1 MSKVIVK
8 NGIVFDPINKIEGEI
23 KDILIENGKI
33 VERFSNQSNIKEINA
48 KNKTVFPSAIDIH
61 SHIASQQINWVRLL
75 GSKHKLFQEY
85 WNNLSLEYIAKSYLS
100 NGYTFILEANVYPSL
115 SKQTMFNFKQLPVL
129 DKAMLLN
136 ISNIWALELE
146 YQREMVNEASTFLS
160 DLLIKTKG
168 FGFKVYNPFEAE
180 NWNFQKLRNNL
191 TNNGRLF
198 NFSPIDVYE
207 KMVKYNEAL
216 GLPHSVHV
224 HVEGYEQNYAK
235 ENLKLILQKIKSLNL
250 IPNPKNKLNIKRS
263 QVFHLAHAS
272 SYNIDGDNSD
282 LIKFYNENQEYD
294 LDLGFLG
301 FDPINPLTTS
311 DRRLIHSL
319 SVAENPF
326 KVITTAIESEGD
338 TFSTLR
344 IFNKQNE
351 TDCILWANA
360 IDLALNIKNMWQMQ
374 LSINFPNYSHINKI
388 PEIATLLLSS
398 NARKKFLENMN
409 KEFVRNHKII
419 NNDKELTFNDF
430 IILTRS
436 SPAKS
441 LGIGSVKGNLGKNAD
456 GDLNILNININDID
470 TSKDFEKIRKSL
482 ENIEYVIKEGK
493 IIKKDDSIDITPNG
507 KIFWSSGTSIY
518 KEKKLIMNRKK
529 QFYQKYYSI
538 FYNSLNTSISNE
550 FLRELN

>member
-1 MSKVIVK
+1 MSKLIVK
-8 NGIVFDPINKIEGEI
+8 NGVVFDPINKIEGEI

-33 VERFSNQSNIKEINA
+33 VERFSNQNDIKQINA
-48 KNKTVFPSAIDIH
+48 KNKTVIPSAIDIH

-75 GSKHKLFQEY
+75 GSKHKPFQEY
-85 WNNLSLEYIAKSYLS
+85 WNNLSLEYIAKEYIL

-160 DLLIKTKG
+160 DLLLKTKG

-180 NWNFQKLRNNL
+180 NWNFQKLRNDLSNK
-191 TNNGRLF
+191 GRLF

-207 KMVKYNEAL
+207 KMVKYNEVL

-224 HVEGYEQNYAK
+224 HVEGYEQNSAK
-235 ENLKLILQKIKSLNL
+235 ENLNLILNRVKSQNL
-250 IPNPKNKLNIKRS
+250 VPNPINNLNIKRS
-263 QVFHLAHAS
+263 QIFHLAHAS
-272 SYNIDGDNSD
+272 SYNIDGNNSD
-282 LIKFYNENQEYD
+282 LIKFYNDNQEYD

-301 FDPINPLTTS
+301 FDPINPLITS
-311 DRRLIHSL
+311 DRRLINSL
-319 SVAENPF
+319 SVAESPF
-326 KVITTAIESEGD
+326 KVITNAVESEGD
-338 TFSTLR
+338 AFSTLR
-344 IFNKQNE
+344 TFNKQSE
-351 TDCILWANA
+351 TDCILWANSL
-360 IDLALNIKNMWQMQ
+360 DLVFNIKNMWQMQ
-374 LSINFPNYSHINKI
+374 LSVNFPNYSHIKKI

-398 NARKKFLENMN
+398 NARNKFLENMN
-409 KEFVRNHKII
+409 KKFVRNNKVI

-441 LGIGSVKGNLGKNAD
+441 LGIGNIKGNLGKNAD
-456 GDLNILNININDID
+456 GDLNILNINIDEIN
-470 TSKDFEKIRKSL
+470 TSNEVEKIRKSL

-493 IIKKDDSIDITPNG
+493 IIKKDDSIEVTLNG
-507 KIFWSSGTSIY
+507 KIFWSSGISEY
-518 KEKKLIMNRKK
+518 KDKNLIMNRKK
-529 QFYQKYYSI
+529 EFYQKYYSI
-538 FYNSLNTSISNE
+538 FYDSLNTSISDE
-550 FLRELN
+550 FLREFN